1 MSGGKETPRQKMI
14 GMMYLVLTALLALNV
29 SKEILDAFVVVNNGL
44 VQTDKN
50 FGINNNTLYENIKKQ
65 LSIQPDRAKEA
76 AAGAGILKKLALD
89 MHNHISEVK
98 TDLIVA
104 EDEITKDAAVK
115 ILDSLGSVQNKD
127 KYDNST
133 RIMCGDSPD
142 GSNGKARILK
152 NKLIDF
158 KKAIVAILPEAVR
171 GSTNLGLN
179 TEDPPKKGTA
189 VETWETQ
196 KFYHLP
202 VAAQIVVLTQLQ
214 TEIRNAEGTVLNELY
229 KSIGATTIKVDALEA
244 QMVPSANVVTIGDE
258 FTAKIF
264 VAALNKSEVP
274 NVSVNGRQITE
285 TDESGFIVYKSRP
298 TTEGPQKVKAT
309 VKYKDAKGLDAVSEK
324 EFEFVAIKPVAVV
337 SPSKMNVFYIG
348 VDNPVSVS
356 VPGSNPNNVE
366 ASLVG
371 AQGTLT
377 KVKAGEY
384 IAKVTGGTRCTIPV
398 TAKKPDGKGTTS
410 MGAPEF
416 RIKRIPDPT
425 PMVLGKKSNESISL
439 AELKAAGFISAV
451 LENFDFQAGF
461 SVLSFEFGA
470 NVGGAYRSA
479 NNPGGKF
486 GSEMTTIMNS
496 LKPGSK
502 VFFSDIKAKGPDGS
516 VRNLSAQ
523 FKIR

>member
-29 SKEILDAFVVVNNGL
+29 SKEILDAFVIVNNGL

-50 FGINNNTLYENIKKQ
+50 FNNNNSILYKSIKDQ
-65 LSIQPDRAKEA
+65 LAIAPDRAKDA
-76 AAGAGILKKLALD
+76 AVGADKLKKLAAD
-89 MHNHISEVK
+89 MYNHITAIKSE
-98 TDLIVA
+98 LIVA
-104 EDEITKDAAVK
+104 EDQIDKAAADK
-115 ILDSLGSVQNKD
+115 IVDSLGSLQNKD

-133 RIMCGDSPD
+133 RIMCGESPD
-142 GSNGKARILK
+142 GSGGKARILK
-152 NKLIDF
+152 DKIIAF
-158 KKAIVAILPEAVR
+158 KKDLVSLLPEAVR
-171 GSTNLGLN
+171 KSTNLGLN
-179 TEDPPKKGTA
+179 TENPPKKG
-189 VETWETQ
+189 VEIETWETE

-202 VAAQIVVLTQLQ
+202 IAAQIVVLSQLQ
-214 TEIRNAEGTVLNELY
+214 TEVRNAEGTVLNELF
-229 KSIGATTIKVDALEA
+229 KSIGATAIKVDALEA
-244 QMVPSANVVTIGDE
+244 QLVPSANVVTVGDE

-264 VAALNKSEVP
+264 VAALNKSDIP
-274 NVSVNGRQITE
+274 DVSVNGRQITE

-298 TTEGPQKVKAT
+298 TSEGLQKIKAT

-356 VPGSNPNNVE
+356 VPGSDPNKVE

-377 KVKAGEY
+377 KVKPGEY
-384 IAKVTGGTRCTIPV
+384 IAKVTGGTKCTIPV
-398 TAKKPDGKGTTS
+398 TAKKPDGKGTTN

-425 PMVLGKKSNESISL
+425 PMVLGKKSNESLSV
-439 AELKAAGFISAV
+439 AELKAAGFISCV

-461 SVLSFEFGA
+461 SVLSFELGA
-470 NVGGAYRSA
+470 NVGGAYRTFP
-479 NNPGGKF
+479 NQGGKF
-486 GSEMTTIMNS
+486 SDEITKFIGT

-523 FKIR
+523 FKIK